1 MNGQKGFF
9 SEEAPCGSTGF
20 FTEKQALPEL
30 SQERKIQVRM
40 EENRR
45 NVRVRLIVE
54 GKVQGVWFRE
64 STRREASHLGVFGW
78 VRNRPD
84 GKVEVLAEGP
94 EESVRSL
101 VAWCHHGPP
110 AARVHK
116 VQEYEEAWT
125 GEFDSFDVA
134 YAGGIW

>member
-1 MNGQKGFF
+1 VTM
-9 SEEAPCGSTGF
+9 EGS
-20 FTEKQALPEL
+20 
-30 SQERKIQVRM
+30 
-40 EENRR
+40 RR
-45 NVRVRLIVE
+45 NIRARLIVE

-78 VRNRPD
+78 VMNRPD

-94 EESVRSL
+94 EERVRSL
-101 VAWCHHGPP
+101 VAWCHHGP
-110 AARVHK
+110 AGARVHK

-134 YAGGIW
+134 YTRGIW